1 VKCLSVLLQKKCF
14 LIFQIKAA
22 FTRTYNKGSHLTP
35 YASDVAAKKKSK
47 KTGVETEGLGTG
59 ETPDVTDDDSA
70 DDTGES
76 FRVKKG
82 GKTGRAKSGKQP
94 ATADS
99 KQARGKGTGKGKSK
113 NKK

>member
-1 VKCLSVLLQKKCF
+1 
-14 LIFQIKAA
+14 
-22 FTRTYNKGSHLTP
+22 
-35 YASDVAAKKKSK
+35 
-47 KTGVETEGLGTG
+47 
-59 ETPDVTDDDSA
+59 
-70 DDTGES
+70 
-76 FRVKKG
+76 VKKG